1 MSSSEAES
9 RTPRFSMV
17 VATYNVAPY
26 LGEFIASVE
35 GQTFPLDRLQVIAVD
50 DGSTDDSG
58 AILEA
63 WQRRRPELVT
73 VVSKPNGGLPSARN
87 AGLPHVRGEWV
98 TFTDPDDILGDSF
111 FAEVDAFLSR
121 RPEAFMVATN
131 RAPFNEATGEELRH
145 PLRRHFVA
153 GVNRLRN
160 LNIDVGHF
168 HGHAASTFFR
178 TDEIRRANLQFD
190 ERLRVTFEDGHFCC
204 VYLLNVPQPTVAYLP
219 DAVYHYR
226 KRGDGT
232 SQLDRSWADPGRFT
246 DVLEHGYLSLLR
258 DGAERYGRAPS
269 WLQGMVMYELSWHF
283 KMNER
288 MSAPTAAHG
297 ETVVRYHELM
307 AQICGLLD
315 HLGIETY
322 RATKFP
328 AVWREMLEH
337 GYRDEP
343 WHTSYAVV
351 DRLDNLQ
358 KLMRVTY
365 RFTGAPP
372 DETFTVYSRVVQPVH
387 EKVRDIRL
395 FDRTMLR
402 ERIVWLPLGTLRV
415 ALDGQN
421 VEVRTTDQ
429 KPREFRLTAP
439 MIRKELSRDH
449 DNGAA
454 ETLDSELSASDRVVL
469 RLSRS
474 RFVRWYFRDAWV
486 LIDRVFNADDSAE
499 HLYRYL
505 LANRPDVNAWFVI
518 ERGTPD
524 YKRLRRDGFRRR
536 VIAHGSL
543 RWKLLMLNAV
553 QLVSS
558 HIDEV
563 VVRPKEIR
571 RLVEPPWRI
580 AFLQHGVI
588 KDDLSTWLNRKNIDV
603 FVTSTPAEMH
613 SIVDDDTT
621 YRYTTREVKLTGL
634 PRFDRLL
641 EEGKRFP
648 PDQRDL
654 ILIAPTWRQ
663 WLSESEPIFTGRHSV
678 RGEDFRSSEYAKE
691 WSAVVNSPELA
702 ELAERT
708 GLTVATLLHPN
719 FQGRLGWSRLAM
731 SGICPSRDRTSRRP
745 SPAPGYSSPTT
756 RRCSSTP
763 RISNAPSSTSSSTA
777 TRVNAGWH
785 SGRTRLLRLRAR
797 RVRPGHS
804 DRRGGDRRDLHDGR
818 ERSAPDP
825 FTWSASATSFPERDG
840 RCCERVADE
849 IIESMGPAPL
859 PGRPSLRAALSGR
872 VRGVGRRAVDV
883 VRRPAS

>member
-1 MSSSEAES
+1 MSNSDAGS
-9 RTPRFSMV
+9 RSPRFSIV

-26 LGEFIASVE
+26 LGEFIDSIE

-73 VVSKPNGGLPSARN
+73 VVSKENGGPASARN

-98 TFTDPDDILGDSF
+98 TFTDPDDVLDTGYL
-111 FAEVDAFLSR
+111 AEVDDYLSK
-121 RPEAFMVATN
+121 RPNIATVATN
-131 RAPFNEATGEELRH
+131 RAPFSGQTRLALTN

-160 LNIDVGHF
+160 LDIDSGHF

-178 TDEIRRANLQFD
+178 TDEIRRGNLRFD

-204 VYLLNVPQPTVAYLP
+204 IYLLHVAQPTVAYLP

-246 DVLEHGYLSLLR
+246 DVLEYGYLALLR
-258 DGAERYGRAPS
+258 QGAERYGRAPT
-269 WLQGMVMYELSWHF
+269 WLQGMVLYELSWYL

-288 MSAPTAAHG
+288 LSAPTAAHG
-297 ETVVRYHELM
+297 ETAVRYHELM
-307 AQICGLLD
+307 AQMCALLD
-315 HLGIETY
+315 RPGIETY

-337 GYRDEP
+337 GYRDET
-343 WHTSYAVV
+343 WHTPYAVV

-365 RFTGAPP
+365 RFTGEPP
-372 DETFTVYSRVVQPVH
+372 DENFTVYSRVVEPVH

-395 FDRTMLR
+395 YDRTLLH
-402 ERIVWLPLGTLRV
+402 ERIVWLPLGTVRV
-415 ALDGQN
+415 VLDGQN

-439 MIRKELSRDH
+439 MIRKELSRDQE
-449 DNGAA
+449 NGAA
-454 ETLDSELSASDRVVL
+454 EKVDSELSASDRVVL
-469 RLSRS
+469 RLARS
-474 RFVRWYFRDAWV
+474 RYVRWFFRDAWV
-486 LIDRVFNADDSAE
+486 LIDRAFNADDSAE

-543 RWKLLMLNAV
+543 AWKLLMLNAV

-571 RLVEPPWRI
+571 RLADPQWRI

-603 FVTSTPAEMH
+603 FVTSTPAEMR
-613 SIVDDDTT
+613 SIVDDHTT

-648 PDQRDL
+648 PDKRDL

-663 WLSESEPIFTGRHSV
+663 WLSESEPVFTGRHSV
-678 RGEDFRSSEYAKE
+678 RDEEFRSSEYARE
-691 WSAVVNSPELA
+691 WSAVVNSRELA

-719 FQGRLGWSRLAM
+719 FQGAAQLETPRHVRHLSFEGQNVQETFARARVLVT
-731 SGICPSRDRTSRRP
+731 D
-745 SPAPGYSSPTT
+745 YSSMFF
-756 RRCSSTP
+756 
-763 RISNAPSSTSSSTA
+763 NAAYLERPVVYFQFDRE
-777 TRVNAGWH
+777 RVNAGWH
-785 SGRTRLLRLRAR
+785 LGRHGYFDYARDGYGPVTLTADEAIAAITKTVESG
-797 RVRPGHS
+797 
-804 DRRGGDRRDLHDGR
+804 
-818 ERSAPDP
+818 PDP
-825 FTWSASATSFPERDG
+825 EPEYLERIRESFPERDG
-840 RCCERVADE
+840 RCCERVVDA

-859 PGRPSLRAALSGR
+859 VGRPSFRAALVGR